1 MLKPRAST
9 SSANRVLPL
18 SAPMRA
24 RSLQTGRPRL
34 GSFEWFGRRGCLRA
48 PRGVHRAAAVGPGAA
63 RELARE
69 LQPRQLVADGRAGSE
84 SFTGPAIYLEG
95 GGSGAESKAM
105 LRQGMGEFLRELG
118 SRARAKCLSWRIVA
132 CGGPDRAFQAFRVS
146 VMRGDA
152 WVSVLL
158 VDAESLLSTAARR
171 HLTKRE
177 GWDLHFVS
185 ERNVQLMVQAMETWI
200 VADPTAVAAYY
211 GNSFAG
217 NVLPGPGSD
226 LEAMARLKSKDCY
239 LVQQGGRKSASAGR
253 SVTGVRS

>member
-84 SFTGPAIYLEG
+84 SLTGPAIYLEG

-105 LRQGMGEFLRELG
+105 LRQGMGNFLRELG

-132 CGGPDRAFQAFRVS
+132 CGGRDRAFQAFRDS
-146 VMRGDA
+146 VMPGDA
-152 WVSVLL
+152 WVACCSWMQ
-158 VDAESLLSTAARR
+158 R
-171 HLTKRE
+171 
-177 GWDLHFVS
+177 
-185 ERNVQLMVQAMETWI
+185 
-200 VADPTAVAAYY
+200 
-211 GNSFAG
+211 
-217 NVLPGPGSD
+217 
-226 LEAMARLKSKDCY
+226 
-239 LVQQGGRKSASAGR
+239 AS
-253 SVTGVRS
+253 